1 MLELIGRMVFLVGVW
16 LATFP
21 SVGPVVVP
29 TMKPSFS
36 TFVVASDS
44 VRQL

>member
-1 MLELIGRMVFLVGVW
+1 MLSLAGDW
-16 LATFP
+16 LATNP

-36 TFVVASDS
+36 TFVVASES
-44 VRQL
+44 VMQR